1 MTLTPRLVQ
10 PLGEWPPMEWPS
22 RNNEWRRN
30 KVATDPEYKARLLA
44 DKKRYRLSLK
54 DDPVKYA
61 KYLEQKRESYHRR
74 KKIMEE

>member
-10 PLGEWPPMEWPS
+10 PLGEWPPLERRPDA
-22 RNNEWRRN
+22 NAWRKN
-30 KVATDPEYKARLLA
+30 KAATDPEYKARLLA

-54 DDPVKYA
+54 EDPVKYA

-74 KKIMEE
+74 KKVMEE